1 MSRAT
6 RYLMMIAAVTVVAV
20 VGVFFYLSRYPGSY
34 DAVLVVAL
42 LFFVPGRISSAFLK
56 DLYRCRRHVDREEY
70 EAAIE
75 CGERFLATLRK
86 QPWRARLIYLTWS
99 LYTWNVEAMTRNN
112 IGAAE
117 MMRGR
122 FAAAR
127 EQFNAALALDS
138 GYALPY
144 ANLAIMAAVEGDHT
158 ESERLMALA
167 RRNGYAEKAVD
178 RLVARVG
185 AAYAGVQGRPLNP

>member
-1 MSRAT
+1 
-6 RYLMMIAAVTVVAV
+6 
-20 VGVFFYLSRYPGSY
+20 
-34 DAVLVVAL
+34 
-42 LFFVPGRISSAFLK
+42 LK

-70 EAAIE
+70 VAAIE
-75 CGERFLATLRK
+75 SGERFLATLRK
-86 QPWRARLIYLTWS
+86 HPWRARLIYLTWS

-127 EQFNAALALDS
+127 EQFDAALALDS

-144 ANLAIMAAVEGDHT
+144 ANLAIMASVEGDHT

-167 RRNGYAEKAVD
+167 QRNGYAEKAVD
-178 RLVARVG
+178 RLVARAG